1 MNKAYVLVI
10 GGYKMKY
17 ASKFDH
23 ICHDLVV
30 FSKEN
35 WFEIGALC
43 FAMSI
48 VVWLFIFLFSFL

>member
-1 MNKAYVLVI
+1 
-10 GGYKMKY
+10 MKY